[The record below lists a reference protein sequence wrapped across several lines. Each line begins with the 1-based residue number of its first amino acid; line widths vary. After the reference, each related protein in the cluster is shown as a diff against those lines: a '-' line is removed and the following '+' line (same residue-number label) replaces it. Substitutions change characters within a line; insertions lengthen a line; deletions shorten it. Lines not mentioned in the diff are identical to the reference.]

1 MNSINP
7 DIKSAETLPADFYTS
22 PVHWEAAKEK
32 IFARSWQCL
41 GDEQRLFSGPENLR
55 PVWLLENYLNEP
67 LLLSKANDDIKC
79 LTNVCTH
86 RGMLLA
92 QHPTAARK
100 IVCKYHGRRF
110 SLDGKFEYMP
120 EFKEAEDFPRPCDHL
135 HELPLKKWRQ
145 FLFASLDPKIDF
157 TEITRRLEERLY
169 FMDIESFTF
178 RPELTKVYNV
188 SANWALYIDNY
199 MEGFHVPFVHN
210 DLGALL
216 DYGSYTTECYEQ
228 VVTQIGYASGTD
240 FTFDLPEGHPDYG
253 RDVTAY
259 YIWAYPNFMLN
270 VYPWG
275 IQFNI
280 VRPVTQSFT
289 KVEFMYYIH
298 DMETFELMNGA
309 QLAEKTEREDEF
321 VVEAV
326 QRGLRSRFYETGRF
340 SPRREKGVHR
350 FHELVAKAMGATVTS
365 RTQSILGLLALRRA
379 P

>member
-1 MNSINP
+1 MDPINP
-7 DIKSAETLPADFYTS
+7 DIRQAETLPADFYVN
-22 PVHWEAAKEK
+22 PAHWDAAKEK
-32 IFARSWQCL
+32 IFARSWQFL
-41 GDEQRLFSGPENLR
+41 GDEQRIFAGPDNLY
-55 PVWLLENYLNEP
+55 PVWLLENYLDEP
-67 LLLSKANDDIKC
+67 LLLSRTDAGVKC

-92 QHPTAARK
+92 QHPTEARK
-100 IVCKYHGRRF
+100 ITCKYHGRRF
-110 SLDGKFEYMP
+110 DLDGKFEYMP

-135 HELPLKKWRQ
+135 HELQLKKWRQ
-145 FLFASLDPKIDF
+145 FLFTSPDPRVDF
-157 TEITRRLEERLY
+157 DEIVRRLDERLY

-178 RPELTKVYNV
+178 RPELSKVYNV
-188 SANWALYIDNY
+188 SAHWALYLDNY

-216 DYGSYTTECYEQ
+216 DYGSYKTECYEQ

-240 FTFDLPEGHPDYG
+240 FTFDFPEGHPDHG

-270 VYPWG
+270 VYQWG
-275 IQFNI
+275 IQFNV
-280 VRPVTQSFT
+280 VRPVTPTFT
-289 KVEFMYYIH
+289 KVEFLYYIH

-326 QRGLRSRFYETGRF
+326 QRGLRSRFYQTGRF
-340 SPRREKGVHR
+340 SPARETGVHR
-350 FHELVAKAMGATVTS
+350 FHELVAGA
-365 RTQSILGLLALRRA
+365 LAK
-379 P
+379 